1 MYTYDDAF
9 YFESITCS
17 RRDPISVKTADLQ
30 NTLANI
36 IGVTQ
41 DLARDFDLPPEL
53 SVPTKYWKA
62 LRHTAD
68 FSNILSGMLE
78 ELTAQDLLKPIARS
92 DIKIALNHFQFDPYV
107 RDLILDFT
115 EPMSF
120 AMIAEELYRQRKYW
134 KAHDE
139 VFSYDGMIME
149 GPNHQYNRFRSINEF
164 WSWLEASGYLLQSI
178 GGVLLKEDYDWLSRS
193 HGTFSKSI
201 DRFRIGFLEVTGIFH
216 KRKDS
221 GCRDITYQKI
231 PVMYDVYK
239 EYSYIYGNLTMI
251 HAFRPSQWNEY
262 ISKLNLKKHRHKQ
275 QEVRLKFTSGPTL
288 REAIHLNVSND
299 VKHMISDMVK
309 QLVSFLQAG
318 CRSWAGCLIEELLL
332 NLYEKEVRFI
342 NGWLYEKKDTSRKG
356 DCVDLD
362 QQWGKA
368 SLTSDLGKVAL
379 DPIKT
384 SRQIKW
390 KRTKENSQRKRRQ
403 KYDKD
408 RKFRRKRVHNKV
420 WATKV

>member
-1 MYTYDDAF
+1 MYTYSRSF
-9 YFESITCS
+9 YGGHYDWST
-17 RRDPISVKTADLQ
+17 RDPISVKTADLQ

-36 IGVTQ
+36 GVTQ
-41 DLARDFDLPPEL
+41 DFARDFGLPAEL
-53 SVPTKYWKA
+53 SVPTRYWKA
-62 LRHTAD
+62 LHRTAD

-78 ELTAQDLLKPIARS
+78 ELTAQDLLKPITRS
-92 DIKIALNHFQFDPYV
+92 DIKIALNHFQFDPCV

-120 AMIAEELYRQRKYW
+120 AMVAQELFRQRKYW

-139 VFSYDGMIME
+139 VFSYDGMDMK
-149 GPNHQYNRFRSINEF
+149 GPNYQSRFRSINDF
-164 WSWLEASGYLLQSI
+164 WSELEASGCLLASI
-178 GGVLLKEDYDWLSRS
+178 SGVLLQPDCE
-193 HGTFSKSI
+193 SI

-216 KRKDS
+216 KKKSS

-239 EYSYIYGNLTMI
+239 GFGMYYNLQQRI

-318 CRSWAGCLIEELLL
+318 CRLWAGRTIQERL
-332 NLYEKEVRFI
+332 NIFEKQVRFI
-342 NGWLYEKKDTSRKG
+342 NGWLYEEKGTSRKG

-362 QQWGKA
+362 RQWGKA
-368 SLTSDLGKVAL
+368 SLTPDLGKVAL

-390 KRTKENSQRKRRQ
+390 QRTKENSQRKRRQ